1 MASTYQYLQNK
12 HKPEDFQEES
22 PKCDWGIY
30 CILEKPSKKN
40 QQVHKIYLKFI
51 LNEKI
56 CICRCA
62 HTNKNGL
69 QTSLSGHC

>member
-22 PKCDWGIY
+22 HKFDWGIY

-40 QQVHKIYLKFI
+40 QQVHKRK
-51 LNEKI
+51 E
-56 CICRCA
+56 R
-62 HTNKNGL
+62 
-69 QTSLSGHC
+69 